1 MILLLLYNRF
11 IKVKISLFGKINQ
24 LQQYYLENKTINT
37 YFCNLIFFL
46 NGKFD
51 FITNYFSIMTFD
63 TIDKNLLKL
72 LQDDSKKT
80 TKELSLKL
88 NLSVTAVYERIKKL
102 EKEGIISNYVAL
114 LNRNK
119 IEKGFVVFCHLKL
132 MQHTKEFISQFEKEV
147 VRLNEVLE
155 CFHVSGDYD
164 YILKICVKDMEE
176 YREFMVTKLTTLQH
190 IGSTH
195 STFMIGEV
203 KNTTAFSL

>member
-1 MILLLLYNRF
+1 MDA
-11 IKVKISLFGKINQ
+11 
-24 LQQYYLENKTINT
+24 T
-37 YFCNLIFFL
+37 
-46 NGKFD
+46 
-51 FITNYFSIMTFD
+51 
-63 TIDKNLLKL
+63 DKKL
-72 LQDDSKKT
+72 LQLLQNDTKKT

-102 EKEGIISNYVAL
+102 ERDGIIDKYVAL
-114 LNRNK
+114 LDRNK
-119 IEKGFVVFCHLKL
+119 INKGFVVFCHLKL
-132 MQHTKEFISQFEKEV
+132 LQHTKEFINQFEKEV
-147 VRLNEVLE
+147 VQLNEVLE

-203 KNTTAFSL
+203 KNTTVFNV